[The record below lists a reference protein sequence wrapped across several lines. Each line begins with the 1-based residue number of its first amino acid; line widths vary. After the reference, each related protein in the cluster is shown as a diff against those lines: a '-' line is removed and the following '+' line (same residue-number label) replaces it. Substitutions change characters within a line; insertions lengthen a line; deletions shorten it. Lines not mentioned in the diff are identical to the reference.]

1 MPDNPRQWP
10 TPDRPWVMRQ
20 TWHDVLF
27 MHWPAPVDDL
37 RRVVPPQLP
46 LDTRDGAGWLGIVPF
61 RMSGVRLRLVPPAPL
76 LSAFPELNVR
86 TYVTIGGKPGVYFFS
101 LDAAN
106 PLAVAAAR
114 RLDLL
119 YQYAR
124 MSCEWRE
131 GWVEYESER
140 LGRSVAPARLSVRYR
155 PAGEIFTAEPGS
167 LEDFL
172 TARYCLYAVGPDR
185 RVSRLEIDHAPWP
198 LQPAAAEIR
207 LNTMTA
213 PLGLTLP
220 GDPLLHFARRMDM
233 VAWWPESVRDAGRVE
248 RDAGW

>member
-1 MPDNPRQWP
+1 MTDNPRPWP
-10 TPDRPWVMRQ
+10 TPDRPWIMRQ
-20 TWHDVLF
+20 TWHEVLF
-27 MHWPAPVDDL
+27 MHWPVPVEDL
-37 RRVVPPQLP
+37 RRVVPAQLP
-46 LDTRDGAGWLGIVPF
+46 IDTRDGAAWLGIVPF
-61 RMSGVRLRLVPPAPL
+61 RMSGVRPRLVPPLPL
-76 LSAFPELNVR
+76 VSAFPELNVR
-86 TYVTIGGKPGVYFFS
+86 TYVTIDGRPGVYFFS

-124 MSCEWRE
+124 MSSRWYD

-140 LGRSVAPARLSVRYR
+140 LGGAIAPARLSLRYR
-155 PAGEIFTAEPGS
+155 PAGEVFTAAPGS

-172 TARYCLYAVGPDR
+172 TSRYCLYAVGPR
-185 RVSRLEIDHAPWP
+185 GRVSRLEIDHVPWP
-198 LQPAAAEIR
+198 LQPAVAEIR

-213 PLGLTLP
+213 PLGLALS

-233 VAWWPESVRDAGRVE
+233 VAWWPERV
-248 RDAGW
+248 GG